1 MAALRAATLLARA
14 AALAYLN
21 VFFLLANVAGWDAA
35 AQRFGALARRCGA
48 DTGSCA
54 LVAQTRWAR
63 VVPGVPNTVF
73 GLVWCGAL
81 VWLAVGW
88 LRAGA
93 VTVPWWAHTGAA
105 ATVAAA
111 ALLIWALRTRVRRH
125 CPL

>member
-1 MAALRAATLLARA
+1 MPALAAVTLLALA
-14 AALAYLN
+14 AVLAYLD

-35 AQRFGALARRCGA
+35 AQRFGALARGCGA

-73 GLVWCGAL
+73 GLAWCGAL
-81 VWLAVGW
+81 VWLAVAW
-88 LRAGA
+88 LRAG
-93 VTVPWWAHTGAA
+93 VVRVPWWAHAGAA
-105 ATVAAA
+105 GTVAAA
-111 ALLIWALRTRVRRH
+111 ALLIWALRTRVRRR